1 VRLRGEKVDA
11 CHCDVPTGSR
21 ECAPDEG
28 SAKLLVDCDLDCF
41 ASLAMT
47 EEMAPLPS
55 LRGAQATKQSGI
67 SSDESET
74 ANATN

>member
-47 EEMAPLPS
+47 ED
-55 LRGAQATKQSGI
+55 GAAAVIARSA
-67 SSDESET
+67 SDE
-74 ANATN
+74 AIRNLVR